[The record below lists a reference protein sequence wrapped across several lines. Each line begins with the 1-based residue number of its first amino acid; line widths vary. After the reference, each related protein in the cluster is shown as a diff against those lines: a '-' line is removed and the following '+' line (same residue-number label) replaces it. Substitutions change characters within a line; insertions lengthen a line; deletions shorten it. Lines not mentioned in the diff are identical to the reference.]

1 VNVESPLASAVLR
14 DGERTLALRVKG
26 RQVELPLYD
35 TSWSNDA
42 LVDLTFEPAQPEGAA
57 P

>member
-1 VNVESPLASAVLR
+1 VLR
-14 DGERTLALRVKG
+14 EGGRTLALRVKG
-26 RQVELPLYD
+26 RHFELPLYD

-42 LVDLTFEPAQPEGAA
+42 LVDLAYESAKPEGAA